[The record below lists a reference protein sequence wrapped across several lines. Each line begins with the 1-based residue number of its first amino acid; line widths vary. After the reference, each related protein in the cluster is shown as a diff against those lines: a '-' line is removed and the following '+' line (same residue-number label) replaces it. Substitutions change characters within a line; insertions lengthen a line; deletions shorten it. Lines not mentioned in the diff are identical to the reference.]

1 MVRARGAV
9 TQPQVEPQS
18 LWGND
23 AAAAPSSP
31 ATGFAVM
38 FSPLRI
44 RDVEL
49 RNRLVFQPH
58 FTALGG
64 RDGLVSRAHTAYHEE
79 RARGGVGLI
88 VFESQAVHPSGKMS
102 RRFVSAWD
110 PAVLPGYRTLTD
122 AVHGHGAKIFGQ
134 LTHGGHTSLENP
146 PHLMW
151 APSQMPEPSSH
162 FTTKAMDVDDIRAV
176 VDGFAASARN
186 AMDGGFDGVEIKV
199 AHDGLLRSFASPFF
213 NHRTD
218 GYGGSFE
225 NRMRLSIEVL
235 EAVRRATRPDFPIG
249 VRLCLH
255 EFTTFGYDLAYGLRM
270 AEALEAT
277 GCVDYFNAD
286 AGSFSSYWM
295 EIPPAAVRAGTF
307 RSLNAALKQQS
318 RLPVVAFGRIAPPS
332 LGEEMLTSGEA
343 DLIGF
348 ARQLI
353 ADPATPNKL
362 REGRAHLVRPCIACN
377 DACIYQ
383 VGQEKQIRCVHN
395 PAAGREDEVSE
406 RVLPPIDRAGHV
418 VVVGGG
424 PVGMK
429 VAETAR
435 RRGHIVTLLE
445 RGTALGGQ
453 VNLAARQPEHQH
465 IAGVTGYLAASIGD
479 LGVAVELGV
488 EATPANLAAR
498 RPDILVIAT
507 GSEPNLPGRAGR
519 RAEDNGIARR
529 LGRHVLPVLPG
540 LDLPMVHSSEEVL
553 SGAVRLAGRVVVID
567 LNGHWEAAG
576 TVEFLADQ
584 GCDVEH
590 VTPSLM
596 AGQDLEGG
604 TRTLFYRR
612 AAMKRVRLR
621 TATTVTAIEPGRVQV
636 RAVFGPQRSD
646 TWERYLIINGEPEW
660 IEGVDAVVAVV
671 GRRSREDLYHACKDF
686 AGLAGVRVERVGDC
700 VAPRLVESNIA
711 EAHFLALQL

>member
-1 MVRARGAV
+1 MMELGS
-9 TQPQVEPQS
+9 QGKS
-18 LWGND
+18 LWDNE
-23 AAAAPSSP
+23 AEEAPLSK
-31 ATGFAVM
+31 TDFAVM
-38 FSPLRI
+38 FSPLKI
-44 RDVEL
+44 RNVGL

-110 PAVLPGYRTLTD
+110 PAVLPGYRILTE
-122 AVHGHGAKIFGQ
+122 AVHRHGARIFGQ

-176 VDGFAASARN
+176 IDGFAVSARN
-186 AMDGGFDGVEIKV
+186 AMEGGFDGVEIKV

-218 GYGGSFE
+218 GYGGSFA
-225 NRMRLSIEVL
+225 NRIRLSIEVL
-235 EAVRRATRPDFPIG
+235 EAMRKATQPEFPLG

-255 EFTTFGYDLAYGLRM
+255 EFTTFGYDLEYGLRM
-270 AEALEAT
+270 AEALEST

-307 RSLNAALKQQS
+307 RSLNAALKTQS

-332 LGEEMLTSGEA
+332 LGEDMLAKGEA

-353 ADPATPNKL
+353 ADPETPNKL

-406 RVLPPIDRAGHV
+406 RMLPPIDAARHI

-435 RRGHIVTLLE
+435 RRGHRVTLLE
-445 RGTALGGQ
+445 RGSGLGGQ
-453 VNLAARQPEHQH
+453 INLAALQPEHQH
-465 IAGVTGYLAASIGD
+465 IAGVVDYLAASIAH
-479 LGVAVELGV
+479 LGVAVQLGV
-488 EATPANLAAR
+488 EASPAMLTSLK
-498 RPDILVIAT
+498 PDVVVIAT
-507 GSEPNLPGRAGR
+507 GSEPNLPDRRGR
-519 RAEDNGIARR
+519 RREDGIAER
-529 LGRHVLPVLPG
+529 LGRHVGPTLPG
-540 LDLPMVHSSEEVL
+540 LNLSTVYSSEEIL
-553 SGAVRLAGRVVVID
+553 SGAAAVKGRVIVLDI
-567 LNGHWEAAG
+567 NGHWEAAG
-576 TVEFLADQ
+576 TAEFLADQ
-584 GCDVEH
+584 GCEVELI
-590 VTPSLM
+590 TPSLM

-612 AAMKRVRLR
+612 AAIKHVRFR
-621 TATTVTAIEPGRVQV
+621 TATTVSAIEPTRVQI
-636 RAVFGPQRSD
+636 RPVFGSQPSE
-646 TWERYLIINGEPEW
+646 TWDRYLIINGEAEW
-660 IEGVDAVVAVV
+660 LEGIDAVVAVI
-671 GRRSREDLYHACKDF
+671 GRRSREDLYHACKAF
-686 AGLAGVRVERVGDC
+686 EGLAAVRIDRVGDC

-711 EAHFLALQL
+711 EAHVFAMQL